1 MHFLRNLF
9 ANLVSLIVFSVI
21 TVLVVLISLLSVGD
35 DFEVTDNSI
44 LHIKVNGDLKDQSKG
59 TQIFKEANCQSDYKS
74 IEKAIQ
80 LAVKDTLIKAIYLEV
95 GAVDGSLANIESL
108 RRSLLEY
115 KKSGRKIISYSTSM
129 SQIGYHLSSVADSIY
144 LGNMT
149 GFEWKG
155 IGAQLLYFKSM
166 LSKIGV
172 KAEPIRVGKFKSA
185 IEPFIMDSISTEN
198 EYQVKELINDVWMN
212 ICSDIQKSRGISKKS
227 LEFITNDLGILTS
240 EEALMYGFVDAIK
253 YEDEVKKVFKKLFFG
268 NEKYISVKQLI
279 NANSSVSLAD
289 DKLVIVNAEG
299 SIIDMPSES
308 DISGFQYGK
317 IFDDILKDESVKAMV
332 LRINSPGGSAKA
344 SEELWRKIKLIQE
357 KVPVIISMGNV
368 AASGGYYMATAG
380 DKIFAENNTITG
392 SIGVFGLM
400 FNVSELTENIGV
412 NVEKVKTHKMSDFP
426 SFDRSLT
433 SKEKTRVQLGINKVY
448 DVFLDR
454 VAKGRGLSIEKV
466 EGLASGRVWTGKQAK
481 ENGLVDSIGGLNMAI
496 ETAKQ
501 AADIKT
507 YKLVE
512 LPKILSPIEQVVK
525 HFSNQEVRLP
535 EPFANYNYMIQNPDF
550 FKTFHTP
557 QVRLPFVISIK

>member
-9 ANLVSLIVFSVI
+9 ANLLSLVFFSVI
-21 TVLVVLISLLSVGD
+21 TVLIIFISLVSGGD
-35 DFEVTDNSI
+35 DFEVSDNSI
-44 LHIKVNGDLKDQSKG
+44 LHIKVNGHLKDQSKG
-59 TQIFKEANCQSDYKS
+59 TEIFKESNYQSDNQA

-80 LAVKDTLIKAIYLEV
+80 LAIKDTLIKAIYLEV
-95 GAVDGSLANIESL
+95 GSVDGSLANIESL
-108 RRSLLEY
+108 RRSLLEF
-115 KKSGRKIISYSTSM
+115 KKSGRKIISYSTEM

-155 IGAQLLYFKSM
+155 LGAQLLYFKSM
-166 LSKIGV
+166 LVKIGV
-172 KAEPIRVGKFKSA
+172 EAEPIRVGKFKSA
-185 IEPFIMDSISTEN
+185 IEPFIMDSISNEN
-198 EYQVKELINDVWMN
+198 EYQVKELLTDVWMN
-212 ICSDIQKSRGISKKS
+212 ICSDIEESRGISKKT
-227 LEFITNDLGILTS
+227 LEFVANELGVLIP
-240 EEALMYGFVDAIK
+240 EEALRYGFVDAIK
-253 YEDEVKKVFKKLFFG
+253 YEDEVKNVFNKLLSG
-268 NEKYISVKQLI
+268 KAEYISVKQLI
-279 NANSSVSLAD
+279 NANPPTSFAD
-289 DKLVIVNAEG
+289 DKLVLVNAEG

-317 IFDDILKDESVKAMV
+317 IFNDILKDKSVKAMV
-332 LRINSPGGSAKA
+332 VRINSPGGSAKA

-380 DKIFAENNTITG
+380 DIIFAENNTITG

-400 FNVSELTENIGV
+400 FNVSELTKKIGV

-433 SKEKTRVQLGINKVY
+433 TKEKARVQLGINKVY
-448 DVFLDR
+448 DVFIDR
-454 VAKGRGLSIEKV
+454 VAKGRDLTKKEV
-466 EGLASGRVWTGKQAK
+466 EELASGRVWTGKQAK

-496 ETAKQ
+496 ETAKKV
-501 AADIKT
+501 ADIKT

-512 LPKILSPIEQVVK
+512 LPKVLSPIEQVVK
-525 HFSNQEVRLP
+525 HFSNHEVRLP

-550 FKTFHTP
+550 FKTFQTP

>member
-9 ANLVSLIVFSVI
+9 ANLVSLIVFSVV
-21 TVLVVLISLLSVGD
+21 TVLIVLISLLSVGD

-59 TQIFKEANCQSDYKS
+59 THIFKEANCQSDNKS

-115 KKSGRKIISYSTSM
+115 KKSGRKIISYSTAM

-227 LEFITNDLGILTS
+227 LEFIANDLGVLTS

-332 LRINSPGGSAKA
+332 IRINSPGGSAKA

-400 FNVSELTENIGV
+400 FNVSELTEKIGV

>member
-166 LSKIGV
+166 LGKIGV

-227 LEFITNDLGILTS
+227 LEFVANDLGVLTS
-240 EEALMYGFVDAIK
+240 EEALKYGFVDAIK

-279 NANSSVSLAD
+279 NANTSFSLDD

-317 IFDDILKDESVKAMV
+317 IFDNILKDASVKAMV

-380 DKIFAENNTITG
+380 DRIFAENNTITG

-433 SKEKTRVQLGINKVY
+433 SKEKTRLQLGINKVY

>member
-44 LHIKVNGDLKDQSKG
+44 LHIKINGDLKDQSKD

-166 LSKIGV
+166 LGKIGV

-227 LEFITNDLGILTS
+227 LEFVANDLGVLTS
-240 EEALMYGFVDAIK
+240 EEALKYGFVDAIK

-279 NANSSVSLAD
+279 NANTSFSLDD

-317 IFDDILKDESVKAMV
+317 IFDNILKDASVKAMV

-380 DKIFAENNTITG
+380 DRIFAENNTITG

-433 SKEKTRVQLGINKVY
+433 SKEKTRLQLGINKVY

-525 HFSNQEVRLP
+525 HFSNQEVKLP
-535 EPFANYNYMIQNPDF
+535 KPFANYNYMIQNPDF

>member
-59 TQIFKEANCQSDYKS
+59 TQIFKEANCQSDNKS

-95 GAVDGSLANIESL
+95 GAVEGSLANIESL

-115 KKSGRKIISYSTSM
+115 KKSGRKIISYSTAM

-227 LEFITNDLGILTS
+227 LEFVANDLGVLTS

-268 NEKYISVKQLI
+268 NEKYITVKQLI

-332 LRINSPGGSAKA
+332 IRINSPGGSAKA

-400 FNVSELTENIGV
+400 FNVSELTKNIGV

-454 VAKGRGLSIEKV
+454 VAKGRGLSKKEVQK
-466 EGLASGRVWTGKQAK
+466 LASGRVWTGRQAK

-496 ETAKQ
+496 ETAIK
-501 AADIKT
+501 AANIKT

-525 HFSNQEVRLP
+525 HFSNHEVRLP

-550 FKTFHTP
+550 FKTFQTP

>member
-227 LEFITNDLGILTS
+227 LEFVANDLGVLTS
-240 EEALMYGFVDAIK
+240 EEALKYGFVDAIK

-466 EGLASGRVWTGKQAK
+466 EGLASGRVWTGNQAK

>member
-9 ANLVSLIVFSVI
+9 ANLISLIVFSVI
-21 TVLVVLISLLSVGD
+21 TVLIIFISLVSGVD
-35 DFEVTDNSI
+35 DFEVSDNSI
-44 LHIKVNGDLKDQSKG
+44 LHIKVNGHLKDQSKG
-59 TQIFKEANCQSDYKS
+59 TEIFKESNCQSDNQA

-80 LAVKDTLIKAIYLEV
+80 LAIKDTLIKAIYLEV
-95 GAVDGSLANIESL
+95 GSVDGSLANIESL
-108 RRSLLEY
+108 RRSLLEF
-115 KKSGRKIISYSTSM
+115 KKAGRKIISYSTTM

-155 IGAQLLYFKSM
+155 FGAQLLYFKSM
-166 LSKIGV
+166 LGKIGV

-185 IEPFIMDSISTEN
+185 IEPFIMDSISNEN
-198 EYQVKELINDVWMN
+198 EYQVKELLIDVWMN
-212 ICSDIQKSRGISKKS
+212 ICSDIEESRGISKKN
-227 LEFITNDLGILTS
+227 LEFVANELGVLTP
-240 EEALMYGFVDAIK
+240 EEALRYGFVDAIK
-253 YEDEVKKVFKKLFFG
+253 YEDEVKNVFKKLLSG
-268 NEKYISVKQLI
+268 KEEYISVKQLI
-279 NANSSVSLAD
+279 NANPSASFTD
-289 DKLVIVNAEG
+289 DKLVVVNAEG
-299 SIIDMPSES
+299 SIIDMSSES

-317 IFDDILKDESVKAMV
+317 IFDDILKDKSVKAMV
-332 LRINSPGGSAKA
+332 VRINSPGGSAKA

-380 DKIFAENNTITG
+380 DIIFAENNTITG

-400 FNVSELTENIGV
+400 FNVSELTKKIGV

-433 SKEKTRVQLGINKVY
+433 TKEKARVQLGINKVY

-454 VAKGRGLSIEKV
+454 VAKGRDLSKKEVQK
-466 EGLASGRVWTGKQAK
+466 LASGRVWTGRQAK

-496 ETAKQ
+496 ETAIK
-501 AADIKT
+501 AANIKT

-525 HFSNQEVRLP
+525 HFSNHEVRLP

-550 FKTFHTP
+550 FKTFQTP

>member
-59 TQIFKEANCQSDYKS
+59 TQIFKEANCQSDNKS

-95 GAVDGSLANIESL
+95 GAVEGSLANIESL

-115 KKSGRKIISYSTSM
+115 KKSGRKIISYSTAM

-227 LEFITNDLGILTS
+227 LEFVANDLGVLTS

-268 NEKYISVKQLI
+268 NEKYITVKQLI

-332 LRINSPGGSAKA
+332 IRINSPGGSAKA

-466 EGLASGRVWTGKQAK
+466 EGLASGRVWTGRQAK

>member
-9 ANLVSLIVFSVI
+9 ANLISLVFFSVI
-21 TVLVVLISLLSVGD
+21 TVLIIFISLVSGGD
-35 DFEVTDNSI
+35 DFEVGDNSI
-44 LHIKVNGDLKDQSKG
+44 LHIKVNGHLKDQSEG
-59 TQIFKEANCQSDYKS
+59 TEIFKESNYQSNNQA

-80 LAVKDTLIKAIYLEV
+80 LAILDTLIKAIYLEV
-95 GAVDGSLANIESL
+95 GSVDGSLANIESL
-108 RRSLLEY
+108 RRSLLEF
-115 KKSGRKIISYSTSM
+115 KKSGRKIISYSTEM

-166 LSKIGV
+166 LGKIGV

-185 IEPFIMDSISTEN
+185 IEPFIMDSISSEN
-198 EYQVKELINDVWMN
+198 EYQVKELLTDVWMN
-212 ICSDIQKSRGISKKS
+212 VCKDIEESRGISKKN
-227 LEFITNDLGILTS
+227 LEFIANELGVLIP
-240 EEALMYGFVDAIK
+240 EEALSYGFVDAIK
-253 YEDEVKKVFKKLFFG
+253 YEDEVKNVFNKLLSG
-268 NEKYISVKQLI
+268 KEEYISVKQLI
-279 NANSSVSLAD
+279 NANPPTSFAD
-289 DKLVIVNAEG
+289 DKLVLVNAEG

-317 IFDDILKDESVKAMV
+317 IFDDILKDKSVKAMV

-380 DKIFAENNTITG
+380 DIIFAENNTITG

-400 FNVSELTENIGV
+400 FNVSELTKKIGV

-433 SKEKTRVQLGINKVY
+433 TKEKARVQLGINKVY

-454 VAKGRGLSIEKV
+454 VAKGRDLSKKEVQK
-466 EGLASGRVWTGKQAK
+466 LASGRVWTGRQAK

-496 ETAKQ
+496 ETAKK
-501 AADIKT
+501 AANIKT

-525 HFSNQEVRLP
+525 HFSNHEVRLP

-550 FKTFHTP
+550 FKTFQTP

>member
-59 TQIFKEANCQSDYKS
+59 TQIFKEANCQSDNKS

-95 GAVDGSLANIESL
+95 GAVEGSLANIESL

-115 KKSGRKIISYSTSM
+115 KKSGRKIISYSTAM

-227 LEFITNDLGILTS
+227 LEFVANDLGVLTS

-268 NEKYISVKQLI
+268 NEKYITVKQLI

-332 LRINSPGGSAKA
+332 IRINSPGGSAKA

-454 VAKGRGLSIEKV
+454 VAKGRGLSKKEVQK
-466 EGLASGRVWTGKQAK
+466 LASGRVWTGRQAK

-496 ETAKQ
+496 ETAIK
-501 AADIKT
+501 AANIKT

-525 HFSNQEVRLP
+525 HFSNHEVRLP

-550 FKTFHTP
+550 FKTFQTP

>member
-227 LEFITNDLGILTS
+227 LEFVANDLGVLTS

-332 LRINSPGGSAKA
+332 IRINSPGGSAKA

-380 DKIFAENNTITG
+380 DRIFAENNTITG

-433 SKEKTRVQLGINKVY
+433 SKEKTRLQLGINKVY

>member
-198 EYQVKELINDVWMN
+198 EYQVKELINDVWIN
-212 ICSDIQKSRGISKKS
+212 LCSDIQKSRGISKKS
-227 LEFITNDLGILTS
+227 LEFVANDLGVLTS

-332 LRINSPGGSAKA
+332 IRINSPGGSAKA

-380 DKIFAENNTITG
+380 DRIFAENNTITG

-433 SKEKTRVQLGINKVY
+433 SKEKTRLQLGINKVY

>member
-9 ANLVSLIVFSVI
+9 ANLISLVFFSVI
-21 TVLVVLISLLSVGD
+21 TVLIIFISLVSGGD
-35 DFEVTDNSI
+35 DFEVGDNSI
-44 LHIKVNGDLKDQSKG
+44 LHIKVNGHLKDQSEG
-59 TQIFKEANCQSDYKS
+59 TEIFKESNYQSNNQA

-80 LAVKDTLIKAIYLEV
+80 LAILDTLIKAIYLEV
-95 GAVDGSLANIESL
+95 GSVDGSLANIESL
-108 RRSLLEY
+108 RRSLLEF
-115 KKSGRKIISYSTSM
+115 KKSRRKIISYSTEM

-166 LSKIGV
+166 LGKIGV

-185 IEPFIMDSISTEN
+185 IEPFIMDSISSEN
-198 EYQVKELINDVWMN
+198 EYQVKELLTDVWMN
-212 ICSDIQKSRGISKKS
+212 VCKDIEESRGISKKN
-227 LEFITNDLGILTS
+227 LEFIANELGVLIP
-240 EEALMYGFVDAIK
+240 EEALSYGFVDAIK
-253 YEDEVKKVFKKLFFG
+253 YEDEVKNVFNKLLSG
-268 NEKYISVKQLI
+268 KEEYISVKQLI
-279 NANSSVSLAD
+279 NANPPTSFAD
-289 DKLVIVNAEG
+289 DKLVLVNAEG

-317 IFDDILKDESVKAMV
+317 IFDDILKDKSVKAMV

-380 DKIFAENNTITG
+380 DIIFAENNTITG

-400 FNVSELTENIGV
+400 FNVSELTKKIGV

-433 SKEKTRVQLGINKVY
+433 TKEKARVQLGINKVY

-454 VAKGRGLSIEKV
+454 VAKGRDLSKKEVQK
-466 EGLASGRVWTGKQAK
+466 LASGRVWTGRQAK

-496 ETAKQ
+496 ETAKK
-501 AADIKT
+501 AANIKT

-525 HFSNQEVRLP
+525 HFSNHEVRLP

-550 FKTFHTP
+550 FKTFQTP

>member
-227 LEFITNDLGILTS
+227 LEFVANDLGVLTS
-240 EEALMYGFVDAIK
+240 EEALKYGFVDAIK

-433 SKEKTRVQLGINKVY
+433 SKEKTRLQLGINKVY
-448 DVFLDR
+448 DVFRDR
-454 VAKGRGLSIEKV
+454 LAKGRG
-466 EGLASGRVWTGKQAK
+466 
-481 ENGLVDSIGGLNMAI
+481 
-496 ETAKQ
+496 
-501 AADIKT
+501 
-507 YKLVE
+507 
-512 LPKILSPIEQVVK
+512 
-525 HFSNQEVRLP
+525 
-535 EPFANYNYMIQNPDF
+535 
-550 FKTFHTP
+550 
-557 QVRLPFVISIK
+557 

>member
-227 LEFITNDLGILTS
+227 LEFVANDLGVLTS
-240 EEALMYGFVDAIK
+240 EEALKYGFVDAIK

-466 EGLASGRVWTGKQAK
+466 EGLASGRVWTGNQAK

-535 EPFANYNYMIQNPDF
+535 EPFANYNYMIQNPGF

>member
-59 TQIFKEANCQSDYKS
+59 TQIFKEANCQSDNKS

-95 GAVDGSLANIESL
+95 GAVEGSLANIESL

-115 KKSGRKIISYSTSM
+115 KKSGRKIISYSTAM

-227 LEFITNDLGILTS
+227 LEFVANDLGVLTS

-268 NEKYISVKQLI
+268 NEKYITVKQLI

-332 LRINSPGGSAKA
+332 IRINSPGGSAKA

-400 FNVSELTENIGV
+400 FNVSELTKKIGV

-433 SKEKTRVQLGINKVY
+433 TKEKARVQLGINKVY

-454 VAKGRGLSIEKV
+454 VAKGRDLTKKEV
-466 EGLASGRVWTGKQAK
+466 EELASGRVWTGKQAK

-496 ETAKQ
+496 ETAIK
-501 AADIKT
+501 AANIKT

-525 HFSNQEVRLP
+525 HFSNHEVRLP

-550 FKTFHTP
+550 FKTFQTP